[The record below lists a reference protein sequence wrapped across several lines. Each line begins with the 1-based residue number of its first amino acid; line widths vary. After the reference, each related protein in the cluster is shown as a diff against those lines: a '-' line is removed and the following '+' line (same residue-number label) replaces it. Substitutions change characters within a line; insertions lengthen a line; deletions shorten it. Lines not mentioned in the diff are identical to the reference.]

1 MQREILTF
9 FKLSLT
15 NTDHI
20 KYIYCDTKYNSFT
33 LSGAYSGPHERRLLN
48 DLLNQYNKLER
59 PAVNESDAVVLIFGL
74 TLQQIIDVV
83 SHRINI
89 NQENKYLNQLILSQQ
104 GFKVKQ
110 PFKNCLIGPKKFRH
124 VLLLLTTFALIQ
136 KVIERQSQMCLS
148 SGTFISYILITN
160 MYLVHIVS

>member
-1 MQREILTF
+1 MQREILTLNQIS
-9 FKLSLT
+9 KLSSS
-15 NTDHI
+15 NTDQI
-20 KYIYCDTKYNSFT
+20 KYIYCGTKYHSFI

-89 NQENKYLNQLILSQQ
+89 N
-104 GFKVKQ
+104 
-110 PFKNCLIGPKKFRH
+110 
-124 VLLLLTTFALIQ
+124 
-136 KVIERQSQMCLS
+136 
-148 SGTFISYILITN
+148 
-160 MYLVHIVS
+160 